1 MKPEPC
7 GGHQGHVG
15 NAGMYRKAPLEALQ
29 APPAMLSVRFLSL
42 ITPSDGSLSPTWVPP
57 SHPRLGRV
65 VESESL
71 GFTSVGR
78 ALLGRLL
85 LAGFSFASVST
96 FAMKSATD
104 TPRAGTNLKIVF
116 MLALF
121 LPNSSKE
128 R

>member
-42 ITPSDGSLSPTWVPP
+42 TPSNGSPSSTWVPP
-57 SHPRLGRV
+57 SHPRLERV
-65 VESESL
+65 VESEFL

-78 ALLGRLL
+78 AFLGRLL

-96 FAMKSATD
+96 FAMKSATN
-104 TPRAGTNLKIVF
+104 TPRAGANLKIVF